1 MPLPIGG
8 TISKAG
14 VPTSGV
20 AQQITATV
28 VGTITQSGNATFT
41 LTAAGMTGSPLA
53 ISVAVLNLDTAA
65 IVATKARTTLAA
77 NAVIAAFFTVG
88 GTGDDVLL
96 TRKRSAANDA
106 TMNLAYTNDTCTGL
120 TPDATSTATTAGTKG
135 DFVGL
140 ESGQFVLDST
150 NANFYQNTGTALV
163 PTWTLYPNV

>member
-41 LTAAGMTGSPLA
+41 LTAAGMAGSPLA
-53 ISVAVLNLDTAA
+53 ISVAVLDTNVASVTATNARAA
-65 IVATKARTTLAA
+65 LAA
-77 NAVIAAFFTVG
+77 NAVVAAFFSVG
-88 GTGDDVLL
+88 GTGADVLL
-96 TRKRSAANDA
+96 TRLTSKANDA

-120 TPDATSTATTAGTKG
+120 TPDATSTATTAGVKG
-135 DFVGL
+135 DFRGL
-140 ESGQFVLDST
+140 DSGQYVLDTT
-150 NANFYQNTGTALV
+150 NGDIYVNSGTALV
-163 PTWTLYPNV
+163 PTWSLYPA

>member
-28 VGTITQSGNATFT
+28 VGTITVSGNATFT
-41 LTAAGMTGSPLA
+41 LTAAGMAGSPIA
-53 ISVAVLNLDTAA
+53 VSVAVLEDDTAT
-65 IVATKARTTLAA
+65 IVAGKARTALAA
-77 NAVIAAFFTVG
+77 SAVIAAFFTVG
-88 GTGDDVLL
+88 GTGADILL
-96 TRKRSAANDA
+96 TRVRSAANDA
-106 TMNLAYTNDTCTGL
+106 TMNLAFADDTSDGL
-120 TPDATSTATTAGTKG
+120 TDDATSTATTAGTKG

-150 NANFYQNTGTALV
+150 NTNFYQNTGTALV